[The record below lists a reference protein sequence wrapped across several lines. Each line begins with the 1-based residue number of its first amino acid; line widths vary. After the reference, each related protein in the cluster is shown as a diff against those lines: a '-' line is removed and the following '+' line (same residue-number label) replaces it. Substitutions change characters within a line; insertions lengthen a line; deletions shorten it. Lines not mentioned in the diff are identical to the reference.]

1 LKVLWII
8 PGKDEGS
15 SFIFSRRQI
24 SKLKQLGVEGESY
37 FLTSR
42 TNPLTLYWS
51 RKEVKKIIKRLC
63 PDIIHAQYG
72 SINGLFAVCLKHP
85 KTIISFHGSDLNTVS
100 SLGYIRNRIIKSA
113 SRYSLKKSICNIV
126 VSESLKNIIP
136 SKYHY
141 RTFIVPLGVDEN
153 EFCPIPRKNAREILG
168 WKQNDYVV
176 LFNGNNPELKR
187 LDIALASIDLVKREF
202 SNARLE
208 ILDGTVEPK
217 KIPILLNASNVVLL
231 CSDSEGSPTII
242 KEAMACNV
250 PIVCT
255 IVGDTKKR
263 LENVTG
269 AVLTDQNPS
278 DIAKSIIHL
287 FSQNDIRLYN
297 LRENFFKQNLSE
309 LSLCEETIKIYK
321 KILNSKGK

>member
-1 LKVLWII
+1 MKVLWII
-8 PGKDEGS
+8 PGKGEGS

-24 SKLKQLGVEGESY
+24 SKLKQLGVEGVSY
-37 FLTSR
+37 YLTSR
-42 TNPLTLYWS
+42 TNPFVLLRSY
-51 RKEVKKIIKRLC
+51 KEVKKIIKELH

-85 KTIISFHGSDLNTVS
+85 KTIITFHGSDLNTVS
-100 SLGYIRNRIIKSA
+100 SLGYNHNFIIKSA
-113 SRYSLKKSICNIV
+113 SRFSLKKSICNIV
-126 VSESLKNIIP
+126 VSESLFNIIP
-136 SKYHY
+136 LKYHN
-141 RTFIVPLGVDEN
+141 RTFIIPLGVDEN
-153 EFCPIPRKNAREILG
+153 EFSPMPRENARELLG
-168 WKQNDYVV
+168 WNQNDHVV

-187 LDIALASIDLVKREF
+187 LDIALASIDLVKKEF

-208 ILDGTVEPK
+208 ILDGTIEPK

-250 PIVCT
+250 PIVST

-269 AVLTDQNPS
+269 AVLTNQNPS
-278 DIAKSIIHL
+278 DIANNIIHI
-287 FSQNDIRLYN
+287 FRQNDISLNN

-309 LSLCEETIKIYK
+309 MGSCEETLLIYK
-321 KILNSKGK
+321 DVLKN